1 MISDYFIVMIYDF
14 YLIRNYD
21 LMISDDL
28 NIMFYDYSFFFF
40 NYTNTYA
47 PCMVYLPTFG
57 WFLG

>member
-28 NIMFYDYSFFFF
+28 HMIVWCFMILVFFFLKR
-40 NYTNTYA
+40 NYTNDICDT
-47 PCMVYLPTFG
+47 
-57 WFLG
+57 